1 MWYKE
6 LEERSL
12 KRGSLF
18 DHHVH
23 LYFHIVPHKYVKFY
37 DNENKIL
44 VFLSSPGTDSIKKQH
59 YKSKN
64 PTITIQE
71 HTV

>member
-23 LYFHIVPHKYVKFY
+23 LYFHTVPHKYVKLY
-37 DNENKIL
+37 DNENRIR
-44 VFLSSPGTDSIKKQH
+44 VFLSSPGTDSIKKQN
-59 YKSKN
+59 YKMSSKN
-64 PTITIQE
+64 PTITI
-71 HTV
+71 